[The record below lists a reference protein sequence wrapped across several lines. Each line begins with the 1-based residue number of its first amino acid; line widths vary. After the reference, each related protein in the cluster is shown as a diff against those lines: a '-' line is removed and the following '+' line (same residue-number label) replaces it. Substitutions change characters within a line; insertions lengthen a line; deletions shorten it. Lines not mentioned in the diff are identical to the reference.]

1 MAEKYGEM
9 MPDQAASNLFPLA
22 RNYMRKALFIS
33 AAAALLVCSFVF
45 YSARV
50 TADQAGDYATL
61 MSGLTTVS
69 LSTGNVPG
77 TVAVHGRKAF
87 PLLVET
93 VTLRPTIAAGY
104 YNDDESRARALAFSH
119 TGWASSSDARG
130 QLTLNALRWAG
141 RKQSPVVA
149 LGVGINLKSYLEGQG
164 MTVKDVTTAMD
175 SAQTDLSGA
184 DVFVF
189 SMHSGYTTAAL
200 QKIAA
205 FAESGGGLLLLSTPW
220 ALNANALRA
229 TNDLLLPFGLGVHGV
244 TLSQIS
250 YTVPPQPHSPYFS
263 ALNAIDALVKEF
275 NKQLT
280 LSADEKRIAALSVE
294 NALSARNDAP
304 VLNDP
309 VKALSDAYGLINVT
323 TATPVNRANQPV
335 EAMLVRYQSN
345 QFSTLPAAQVP
356 AHPSAADWPGLPA
369 EGATITRTLEITANA
384 PPDTLINYGNEGL
397 RIPTGLYAKPG
408 APITVTIPA
417 DKANRGLAV
426 QVGIHSDENWNLA
439 NWTRF
444 PKVYRRDPL
453 NQAVTDTACAFGG
466 LVFIRVPPNTSLG
479 TFNVTISGAVEAP
492 WFKYGVH
499 TDAEWNDRIKQLPGA
514 WGMMSCEGMTIFVSR
529 RHLLNVNEPNKVIG
543 HWDRVMRTADE
554 FLGYSGRKREE
565 AAVAD
570 RQITVGF
577 GHAGY
582 PFLMAYGDSDALVN
596 GAVARGDWGFYHELG
611 HSYQDSFDGN
621 YTIATHAE
629 VCVNLVPGL
638 LMSRLHSR
646 VPWDND
652 VHSTFNATNRLNAR
666 NGFLARP
673 ANEQTW
679 DQACTGPPTA
689 YDFYFNLYEAFGWDL
704 YKRAHGRLFRFLQ
717 NATNDAELASLDR
730 NDPNYRRNRIF
741 LLYSQ
746 ESGRNLAQYFER
758 YGLGRGNYGITQSVK
773 DRVANLPVWTD
784 NQPVTNLSNPVNIAL
799 PTNTPA
805 GTPLYLFTAND
816 PEPGT
821 IFTYTIE
828 AGNDGG
834 AFAIDRQRGLLT
846 LAQPDAMRQ
855 LPYNLTVKVSDNGV
869 PRTSQMVSF
878 TVTPSAMT
886 RQAVSV
892 AAADYS
898 RTSLAVEGIA
908 SAFGTGLAT
917 ATASATD
924 VPLPTTLGGTQVTIK
939 DASGAE
945 RLAPLF
951 YVSPTQVN
959 YQMPPGTQPGLVTV
973 TITAGDG
980 AISTATEHARIV
992 APSLFTA
999 NATGSGV
1006 AAAYAVRVRN
1016 GVQTNLPVA
1025 RFDATRNQYVPE
1037 PLDFGAPGDRVF
1049 LILYGTGIRK
1059 RSDVANVRA
1068 LIGQNHVVADF
1079 AGEAPGYV
1087 GLEQI
1092 NLLLP
1097 RVLIGRGEIEVSLTV
1112 DGFTVNPVKVAIK

>member
-1 MAEKYGEM
+1 MAEKYVEV
-9 MPDQAASNLFPLA
+9 MPDQAASNLFTLA
-22 RNYMRKALFIS
+22 RNSMRKALFIS
-33 AAAALLVCSFVF
+33 AAALLVCSSVF

-50 TADQAGDYATL
+50 TADQPGDYAAL
-61 MSGLTTVS
+61 VSGLTTVG
-69 LSTGNVPG
+69 LNTGSVPG

-93 VTLRPTIAAGY
+93 ASLRPAIAAGY

-119 TGWASSSDARG
+119 TGWANGSDARG

-141 RKQSPVVA
+141 RKQTPVVA
-149 LGVGINLKSYLEGQG
+149 QGVGLNLKSYLEAQG
-164 MTVKDVTTAMD
+164 MTVKEVTTAMD

-189 SMHSGYTTAAL
+189 SMHSGYTNAAL

-205 FAESGGGLLLLSTPW
+205 FAERGGGLLLLSTPW
-220 ALNANALRA
+220 ALNANALKA

-250 YTVPPQPHSPYFS
+250 YTVQAQPYSPYFS
-263 ALNAIDALVKEF
+263 ALTAIDALVKEF

-280 LSADEKRIAALSVE
+280 LSAEEKRIAALSVE
-294 NALSARNDAP
+294 NALSARADAP

-309 VKALSDAYGLINVT
+309 VKALSDAYGLIPVT

-345 QFSTLPAAQVP
+345 QFSTLPAAQVS

-369 EGATITRTLEITANA
+369 EGAIISRTLEITANA
-384 PPDTLINYGNEGL
+384 PPDALINYGNEGL

-408 APITVTIPA
+408 AAITVTIPA
-417 DKANRGLAV
+417 DKAARGLAV
-426 QVGIHSDENWNLA
+426 QVGIHSDENWNLT

-453 NQAVTDTACAFGG
+453 NQAVTETACAFGG
-466 LVFIRVPPNTSLG
+466 LVFIRVPPNTNLG
-479 TFNVTISGAVEAP
+479 TFNVTVSGAVEAP
-492 WFKYGVH
+492 WYRYGRD
-499 TDAEWNDRIKQLPGA
+499 TESDWNNRIKNLPGA

-543 HWDRVMRTADE
+543 HWDRVMRLADE

-565 AAVAD
+565 AAVVD

-596 GAVARGDWGFYHELG
+596 STIASGDRGFYHELG
-611 HSYQDSFDGN
+611 HSYQDSFDSN

-638 LMSRLHSR
+638 LMSRLHGR
-646 VPWDND
+646 VPWDNN

-666 NGFLARP
+666 TGFLARP
-673 ANEQTW
+673 VSEQTW
-679 DQACTGPPTA
+679 DRACGETTA

-717 NATNDAELASLDR
+717 NAANDAELASLDR

-758 YGLGRGNYGITQSVK
+758 YGLGRGNYGITQAVK
-773 DRVANLPVWTD
+773 DKVANLPVWTD
-784 NQPVTNLSNPVNIAL
+784 NQPVTNLSNPGNLAL
-799 PTNTPA
+799 PANWIA
-805 GTPLYLFTAND
+805 GSPVYHFTATD

-834 AFAIDRQRGLLT
+834 AFAIDRQSGLLT
-846 LAQPDAMRQ
+846 LAKPDAAWQ
-855 LPYNLTVKVSDNGV
+855 SPYSLTVKVSDNGV
-869 PRTSQMVSF
+869 PRTSQTVSF
-878 TVTPSAMT
+878 TVTPSVMM

-917 ATASATD
+917 ASATD
-924 VPLPTTLGGTQVTIK
+924 VPLPTTLGGAKVTIK

-980 AISTATEHARIV
+980 TISTATEHARTV

-999 NATGSGV
+999 NASGSGV

-1025 RFDATRNQYVPE
+1025 RFDSTRNQFVPE
-1037 PLDFGAPGDRVF
+1037 PLDLGAPGDQVF
-1049 LILYGTGIRK
+1049 LILYGTGLRK

-1068 LIGQNHVVADF
+1068 LVGQNYVVADF

-1097 RVLIGRGEIEVSLTV
+1097 RALIGRGEIEVSLTV
-1112 DGFTVNPVKVAIK
+1112 DGFTVNPVKIAIK